1 LVVLA
6 VGASPRLEL
15 ATAAG
20 LRTSEAVAGSGV
32 AVDAALLSS
41 VPGVYAIG
49 DIAAHAHPRLGPL
62 RVEHWANAKYQG
74 EHVAAVLLGEAG
86 DYSGSPY
93 FFSDQYDLGCEYRG
107 LADPAKDELVVR
119 GDLAARDFTA
129 FWLREGAVVAAMNV
143 NQWDDGD
150 ALDALVGNGV
160 RVSAAD
166 LREGDLAA
174 LS

>member
-1 LVVLA
+1 
-6 VGASPRLEL
+6 
-15 ATAAG
+15 
-20 LRTSEAVAGSGV
+20 
-32 AVDAALLSS
+32 
-41 VPGVYAIG
+41 
-49 DIAAHAHPRLGPL
+49 
-62 RVEHWANAKYQG
+62 
-74 EHVAAVLLGEAG
+74 
-86 DYSGSPY
+86 
-93 FFSDQYDLGCEYRG
+93 
-107 LADPAKDELVVR
+107 DPAKDELVVR